1 MNKITDKEDSQNPVE
16 NEKEYRT
23 YTMEELS
30 KMSIKEKLYLN
41 GLGTIKKGPTK
52 AVQITGQDQPQKGKY
67 KIYILDSI
75 KIPINFFFEFS
86 QLNLFIILDIFVIK

>member
-1 MNKITDKEDSQNPVE
+1 MNKITDKEDSQEPVE
-16 NEKEYRT
+16 NEKNYRT
-23 YTMEELS
+23 YTMEELR
-30 KMSIKEKLYLN
+30 KMSIKQMLNLN
-41 GLGTIKKGPTK
+41 GLGTLKKGPTK